1 MFNLKT
7 TPTEPTN
14 LEKAIQRL
22 HDDMQT
28 VDPNTDQYTKM
39 ADNIT
44 KLYKLRE
51 YDTRKRW
58 HPSPDAVLTAT
69 VNIVGILLIIRHE
82 DVNVISSKAI
92 GFVKKSG

>member
-1 MFNLKT
+1 MFKLNT
-7 TPTEPTN
+7 PPTEPTD
-14 LEKAIQRL
+14 LEKAIRRL

-51 YDTRKRW
+51 HDTVKRW
-58 HPSPDAVLTAT
+58 RPSPDVVLASAVNLIG
-69 VNIVGILLIIRHE
+69 IVLIIRHE
-82 DVNVISSKAI
+82 DVNVISTKAL
-92 GFVKKSG
+92 GFIKKSG